1 MQVHFLNWSDKHD
14 QTLPCTSSR
23 IRLPPSHTNDV
34 HDFVE
39 APSMV
44 PASCR
49 TLAEV
54 TAFKRVCD
62 KEEESGVRKSG
73 RRRAV
78 EADDDADRAE
88 APGGE
93 EAVPV
98 PSINSG
104 GMYVAASKKRA
115 MNAMVVTTRGLP
127 SRAVALARRS
137 LEHHARPVLGLS
149 EQPASQA
156 AGAGG
161 GAAAA
166 GAAGRPTGPSM
177 RACTGLPKWAA
188 NTAEMGLSAGGAGAG
203 GGLAQKLDFGRSGPG
218 TPGGGGRVGKGAM
231 PGGAACAGGGAG
243 AGGKGSGSRDK
254 DKEGMPLKGVA
265 YGGAGVGGAGEARPL
280 EPAKSTPTTSKS
292 TPTSLS

>member
-156 AGAGG
+156 
-161 GAAAA
+161 
-166 GAAGRPTGPSM
+166 
-177 RACTGLPKWAA
+177 
-188 NTAEMGLSAGGAGAG
+188 EM
-203 GGLAQKLDFGRSGPG
+203 QQ
-218 TPGGGGRVGKGAM
+218 AM
-231 PGGAACAGGGAG
+231 QQ
-243 AGGKGSGSRDK
+243 
-254 DKEGMPLKGVA
+254 VA
-265 YGGAGVGGAGEARPL
+265 KPVVQWEH
-280 EPAKSTPTTSKS
+280 
-292 TPTSLS
+292 

>member
-115 MNAMVVTTRGLP
+115 MNAMTPTWGISTWMCGRRDSRSWAGSRTWCRSASSRTVSMRILP
-127 SRAVALARRS
+127 SR
-137 LEHHARPVLGLS
+137 
-149 EQPASQA
+149 
-156 AGAGG
+156 
-161 GAAAA
+161 
-166 GAAGRPTGPSM
+166 
-177 RACTGLPKWAA
+177 
-188 NTAEMGLSAGGAGAG
+188 
-203 GGLAQKLDFGRSGPG
+203 
-218 TPGGGGRVGKGAM
+218 
-231 PGGAACAGGGAG
+231 
-243 AGGKGSGSRDK
+243 
-254 DKEGMPLKGVA
+254 
-265 YGGAGVGGAGEARPL
+265 
-280 EPAKSTPTTSKS
+280 
-292 TPTSLS
+292 

>member
-23 IRLPPSHTNDV
+23 IRLPPSNTNDV

-127 SRAVALARRS
+127 SRAVALARRA
-137 LEHHARPVLGLS
+137 LEHHARPVLGRS

-166 GAAGRPTGPSM
+166 GLAP
-177 RACTGLPKWAA
+177 
-188 NTAEMGLSAGGAGAG
+188 GGAGNS
-203 GGLAQKLDFGRSGPG
+203 GLNSPAFGFIVLRCVVLLQD
-218 TPGGGGRVGKGAM
+218 R
-231 PGGAACAGGGAG
+231 AG
-243 AGGKGSGSRDK
+243 ALFTNSLS
-254 DKEGMPLKGVA
+254 P
-265 YGGAGVGGAGEARPL
+265 
-280 EPAKSTPTTSKS
+280 STPPFTLTLACLLPHSRS
-292 TPTSLS
+292 SPLSTSLGYLGSFCTTTFSQSSDPSVAERSFF

>member
-166 GAAGRPTGPSM
+166 GRPTGPSM

-203 GGLAQKLDFGRSGPG
+203 GG
-218 TPGGGGRVGKGAM
+218 
-231 PGGAACAGGGAG
+231 
-243 AGGKGSGSRDK
+243 SRK
-254 DKEGMPLKGVA
+254 N
-265 YGGAGVGGAGEARPL
+265 
-280 EPAKSTPTTSKS
+280 
-292 TPTSLS
+292 